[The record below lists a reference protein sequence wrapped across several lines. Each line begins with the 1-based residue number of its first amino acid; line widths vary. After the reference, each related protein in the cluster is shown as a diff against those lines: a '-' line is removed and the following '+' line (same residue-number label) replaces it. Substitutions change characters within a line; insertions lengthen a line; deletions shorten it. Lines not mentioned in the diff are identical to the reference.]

1 MYTTSLRGLGM
12 SAPAQVMVPVP
23 QPGGLTT
30 QEPTAETSL
39 ANAAYQDAND
49 YQQFVATSNAP
60 NYANP
65 AAYTANMIEY
75 AKELCYVS
83 WASYVC
89 PAGYDPVARG
99 TYWANQ
105 VFAALKLIPYNGT
118 NVYAW
123 WVAHPIPASY
133 DTPPPQTPYNPASVP
148 GSNTLDNVAP
158 SPVSVDPGV
167 PTSALNPPVQNWFPL
182 NPTQV
187 ANGTTGEST
196 LPDMSGA
203 TSWLQSNWMLVAG
216 AVAAVVILPSLLG
229 GKR

>member
-1 MYTTSLRGLGM
+1 M
-12 SAPAQVMVPVP
+12 AQPPQVMVPVP
-23 QPGGLTT
+23 QPNGTTT

-49 YQQFVATSNAP
+49 YMQFVSANNSP

-65 AAYTANMIEY
+65 AAYTSNMIAY
-75 AKELCYVS
+75 AQTLCYPS

-89 PAGYDPVARG
+89 AGFDPVARG
-99 TYWANQ
+99 TYYANQ
-105 VFAALKLIPYNGT
+105 VFASLKATPYNGT
-118 NVYAW
+118 NVYDW
-123 WVAHPIPASY
+123 WVAHPVATSQGY
-133 DTPPPQTPYNPASVP
+133 TPPATTQPYVP
-148 GSNTLDNVAP
+148 PNTLNNVAP
-158 SPVSVDPGV
+158 VPVTVTPLP
-167 PTSALNPPVQNWFPL
+167 PTNVLNPPVQNWFPL

-196 LPDMSGA
+196 MFPDMSGA